1 MANSK
6 TLPEII
12 LNTRQ
17 GKYQDSILYSPKP
30 ILINP
35 SFLKKCSLFFL
46 GPCPHHLRVLP
57 HLCSIEESPS
67 QKAWTWDA
75 AVTSFRWGWRA
86 DFGSLDQNGSTTLKL
101 TVLTLSLLALS
112 IEIISALH
120 CSALK
125 LTVPQYLLWSIEIN
139 SLHALCMST
148 EIICSAITPV
158 QCNWNYLWYHCD
170 IVISL
175 KIIWDY
181 LSHGWH
187 CPLKLPV
194 STHCVTLWHCVT
206 LKVFVSARC
215 VYTLCL
221 HIGKYP
227 SNAVQNLRRAK
238 IICASAIE
246 NICNNLWLWDRSKSP
261 KIFVTVLTLFTG
273 NNLWQAL
280 WRTFPC
286 NLVSL

>member
-1 MANSK
+1 MFHRGL
-6 TLPEII
+6 T
-12 LNTRQ
+12 
-17 GKYQDSILYSPKP
+17 
-30 ILINP
+30 
-35 SFLKKCSLFFL
+35 
-46 GPCPHHLRVLP
+46 
-57 HLCSIEESPS
+57 S
-67 QKAWTWDA
+67 QKHGHRMRPSSA
-75 AVTSFRWGWRA
+75 
-86 DFGSLDQNGSTTLKL
+86 FGGAEEQTLVDSQGGSCD
-101 TVLTLSLLALS
+101 
-112 IEIISALH
+112 IEIISLMIIR
-120 CSALK
+120 SLK
-125 LTVPQYLLWSIEIN
+125 LSVILISEMITVAI
-139 SLHALCMST
+139 

-194 STHCVTLWHCVT
+194 STHCVTLWHCMT

-238 IICASAIE
+238 IICAGAIE

-261 KIFVTVLTLFTG
+261 KIFVTLLTLFTG

>member
-1 MANSK
+1 M
-6 TLPEII
+6 P
-12 LNTRQ
+12 
-17 GKYQDSILYSPKP
+17 
-30 ILINP
+30 
-35 SFLKKCSLFFL
+35 
-46 GPCPHHLRVLP
+46 
-57 HLCSIEESPS
+57 SPS
-67 QKAWTWDA
+67 PGSPAPMFHRGLTSQKHGHRMRPSSA
-75 AVTSFRWGWRA
+75 
-86 DFGSLDQNGSTTLKL
+86 FGVAEEQTLVDSQGGSCD
-101 TVLTLSLLALS
+101 
-112 IEIISALH
+112 IEIISLMIIR
-120 CSALK
+120 SLK
-125 LTVPQYLLWSIEIN
+125 LSVILISEMITVAI
-139 SLHALCMST
+139 

-261 KIFVTVLTLFTG
+261 KIFVTLLTLFTG

-280 WRTFPC
+280 WGTFPC
-286 NLVSL
+286 DLVSL

>member
-1 MANSK
+1 MIFLFNSIKQLASSKFFRKQHSIPDEANIK
-6 TLPEII
+6 IAFI
-12 LNTRQ
+12 F
-17 GKYQDSILYSPKP
+17 PKP

-46 GPCPHHLRVLP
+46 GQRPHHLRVLP

-67 QKAWTWDA
+67 QKAWTWVA

-86 DFGSLDQNGSTTLKL
+86 NFGSLDQTGSTTLKL

-158 QCNWNYLWYHCD
+158 QCH
-170 IVISL
+170 
-175 KIIWDY
+175 
-181 LSHGWH
+181 
-187 CPLKLPV
+187 
-194 STHCVTLWHCVT
+194 
-206 LKVFVSARC
+206 
-215 VYTLCL
+215 
-221 HIGKYP
+221 
-227 SNAVQNLRRAK
+227 
-238 IICASAIE
+238 
-246 NICNNLWLWDRSKSP
+246 
-261 KIFVTVLTLFTG
+261 
-273 NNLWQAL
+273 
-280 WRTFPC
+280 
-286 NLVSL
+286 